1 MSDTEI
7 LELLRQGK
15 HSPAFDIL
23 YKGYP
28 PICKFIKN
36 HGGSDD
42 DARDTFQEALII
54 FCRRVEQPN
63 FQLTAKISTYLF
75 SVCKFLWKDKLQ
87 KENRYIHSYDFNQV
101 AEESN
106 IIEEYQ
112 QEQKYRFLD
121 NVLLAINGKCKE
133 ILEAY
138 YFHKWTMLVIAER
151 LGYSSE
157 ASAKNQK
164 YKCLEKARNLAKQ
177 EQLLFNQT
185 EEA

>member
-54 FCRRVEQPN
+54 FCRRAEEPN

-87 KENRYIHSYDFNQV
+87 KENRYIHSYNFDQV
-101 AEESN
+101 PEESD

-121 NVLLAINGKCKE
+121 TVLLAISGKCKE

-138 YFHKWTMLVIAER
+138 YFHKWSMLAIAER

-177 EQLLFNQT
+177 EQLSFNQT